1 MPLICPIP
9 LDETYDLPQGRYRA
23 RLVKVRPETK
33 LSHRGPTHLIRLLFE
48 VQIPSLKN
56 RIPMAGRNF
65 PFDLGRKSDLRGF
78 LEAWKGAELFANGAD
93 CFDFEAL
100 VCGEADI
107 VLRHVTNANHRRPY
121 VLVESIHPPG
131 TKRLTEKPVVVA
143 EACEELIAAD
153 GLREAA

>member
-1 MPLICPIP
+1 MPLLCPIP

-65 PFDLGRKSDLRGF
+65 TLDLRRQSDLRGF
-78 LEAWKGAELFANGAD
+78 LEAWKGAELFVDGAD
-93 CFDFEAL
+93 SFDFEQL
-100 VCGEADI
+100 VGGEADI
-107 VLRHVTNANHRRPY
+107 VLRHITNANHPRPY

-131 TKRLTEKPVVVA
+131 TKRLTEKPVLVA
-143 EACEELIAAD
+143 KPCEELIAAD